1 LFARRDRDAV
11 ADIAAGVLMFL
22 LAGCGGQSTPWRPP
36 SGNTLSP
43 DVYRPQIVAI
53 DRIVFQNGPID
64 ANGQDDL
71 VASINELADRID
83 SAHPSALVTTL
94 NRNLRQLGQVSPR
107 NMPVL
112 QREWIR
118 IRDGLFNDASWYRRS
133 SSDPVASVHT
143 AEGAAGTKQLK
154 RAMLD
159 LMAMLISAR
168 SSPRDTTD
176 ALRWNE
182 KLDAIVNEMPDEP
195 ADPNYAKAYR
205 RANDAILLARQKR
218 LDESYANV
226 DTAFRFFMRG
236 S

>member
-1 LFARRDRDAV
+1 MTPRRAARLL
-11 ADIAAGVLMFL
+11 IFL
-22 LAGCGGQSTPWRPP
+22 IAGCGSQQTPWRPP

-64 ANGQDDL
+64 PTSQDDL
-71 VASINELADRID
+71 KASINELAARID
-83 SAHPSALVTTL
+83 SDHPSPLGTVL

-107 NMPVL
+107 DMPML
-112 QREWIR
+112 QRKWTR

-143 AEGAAGTKQLK
+143 ADGTADTKRLK

-159 LMAMLISAR
+159 LMATLISAR

-176 ALRWNE
+176 AERWNE
-182 KLDAIVNEMPDEP
+182 KLDAIVNEMPDQP
-195 ADPNYAKAYR
+195 ADPSDAAAYR

-218 LDESYANV
+218 IDEAYASV
-226 DTAFRFFMRG
+226 DTAFIFFVRR
-236 S
+236 